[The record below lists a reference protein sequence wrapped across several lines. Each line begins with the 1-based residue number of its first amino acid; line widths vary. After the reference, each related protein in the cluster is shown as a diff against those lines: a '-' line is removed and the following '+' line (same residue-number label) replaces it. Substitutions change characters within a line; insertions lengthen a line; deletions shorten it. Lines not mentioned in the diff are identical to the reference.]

1 MEKWVT
7 RLDLCGRAVWASA
20 LCGDSSEQIPGM
32 VSIEEH
38 SRRLLEPGE
47 GLAGYGT
54 CLPILKN
61 LRIVGYIE
69 VTDKPQVLVS

>member
-1 MEKWVT
+1 MDKWVT
-7 RLDLCGRAVWASA
+7 RFDLYGRAVWASA
-20 LCGDSSEQIPGM
+20 LCGDYPEQIPGI
-32 VSIEEH
+32 VSVEEH

-54 CLPILKN
+54 CLPILRN

-69 VTDKPQVLVS
+69 VTDKPQALVS

>member
-1 MEKWVT
+1 MDKWVT
-7 RLDLCGRAVWASA
+7 RLDLYGRAVWASA
-20 LCGDSSEQIPGM
+20 LCGDSLDLKPGT

-47 GLAGYGT
+47 GLAGYGA

-61 LRIVGYIE
+61 LRIVGFIE
-69 VTDKPQVLVS
+69 VTDEPQVLLS

>member
-1 MEKWVT
+1 MDKWVT
-7 RLDLCGRAVWASA
+7 RLDLYGRAVWASA
-20 LCGDSSEQIPGM
+20 LCGDSLDLIPGL

-54 CLPILKN
+54 CLPILKD
-61 LRIVGYIE
+61 LRIVGFIE
-69 VTDKPQVLVS
+69 VTDKPQVLLS

>member
-7 RLDLCGRAVWASA
+7 RIDLYGHAVWASA
-20 LCGDSSEQIPGM
+20 LCGDSVGLLPAM

-38 SRRLLEPGE
+38 SHRLLEPGE

-61 LRIVGYIE
+61 LRIVGFIE
-69 VTDKPQVLVS
+69 VTDKPQALVS